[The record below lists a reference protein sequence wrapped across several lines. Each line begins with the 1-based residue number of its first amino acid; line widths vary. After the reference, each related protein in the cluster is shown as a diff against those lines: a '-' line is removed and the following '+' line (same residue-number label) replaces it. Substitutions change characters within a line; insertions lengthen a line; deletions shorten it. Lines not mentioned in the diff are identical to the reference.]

1 MGDNEEQAAE
11 SVAKVDV
18 AALEERVHIAELLA
32 RQAEAEVR
40 YLKAQMERKDMKRK
54 GNERKGGDE
63 RTERKAAKRAAK
75 GTDKEK

>member
-18 AALEERVHIAELLA
+18 AALEERVRIAELLA

-40 YLKAQMERKDMKRK
+40 YLKAQIERKNMKRK
-54 GNERKGGDE
+54 GNERSETE

-75 GTDKEK
+75 SDKEK

>member
-1 MGDNEEQAAE
+1 MGVNEEQAAE

-40 YLKAQMERKDMKRK
+40 YLKAQLERKDMKRK
-54 GNERKGGDE
+54 GSDRTE

-75 GTDKEK
+75 STDKEK